1 MFTFFFSF
9 AQTDIASFISSH
21 FFLLLFIFHSQ
32 DVHSAA
38 LSSFNICVFA
48 EHTVGVVFL
57 WRDLKGKFKP
67 NKNCTKLK
75 LLHLIN
81 ISKKHLNAAYQTNI
95 KIIRTLPRNLL
106 SSRVSIFAKAFSSN
120 FFGDLLFSV
129 FFQLSHGIHAKKQAR
144 ILNRNEKKFHQG
156 YLKHGFFSL
165 TQYRWLYVR

>member
-1 MFTFFFSF
+1 MYALYYIYANILLLNVKSRIIIQCSHFFFSF

-48 EHTVGVVFL
+48 EHTVGVVVFL
-57 WRDLKGKFKP
+57 WRDSKGKFKP

-81 ISKKHLNAAYQTNI
+81 ISIKHLNAAYQTNI
-95 KIIRTLPRNLL
+95 KNNTNSTSKSSITSL
-106 SSRVSIFAKAFSSN
+106 SRFFICKSVFFHI
-120 FFGDLLFSV
+120 FGDLLFSV
-129 FFQLSHGIHAKKQAR
+129 FFRLWHGIHARKTSTHIK
-144 ILNRNEKKFHQG
+144 
-156 YLKHGFFSL
+156 
-165 TQYRWLYVR
+165 